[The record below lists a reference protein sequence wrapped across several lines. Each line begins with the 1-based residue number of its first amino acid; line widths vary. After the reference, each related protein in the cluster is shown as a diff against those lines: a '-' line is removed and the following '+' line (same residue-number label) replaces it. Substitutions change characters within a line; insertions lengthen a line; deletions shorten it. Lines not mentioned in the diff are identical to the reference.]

1 MSEENFSTIFPSF
14 TFNRCFLQS
23 RHKLPGF
30 FHILSMRMGRGG
42 ACLFDRQKRA
52 VVSALNLPEDV
63 MLGDMFLS
71 FTGNRGVLIENYR
84 NIILYTDTALRL
96 QGKNGRLTIEGTCL
110 TIRYYDK
117 EQLFLSGLIR
127 SAVFEPL

>member
-1 MSEENFSTIFPSF
+1 
-14 TFNRCFLQS
+14 
-23 RHKLPGF
+23 
-30 FHILSMRMGRGG
+30 MGKGG
-42 ACLFDRQKRA
+42 AYLFSRQKRA
-52 VVSALNLPEDV
+52 VVSALHLPEDV

-84 NIILYTDTALRL
+84 SIILYTDTALKL
-96 QGKNGRLTIEGTCL
+96 QGKNGRLAIEGTCL

>member
-1 MSEENFSTIFPSF
+1 ME
-14 TFNRCFLQS
+14 
-23 RHKLPGF
+23 K
-30 FHILSMRMGRGG
+30 GG
-42 ACLFDRQKRA
+42 AYLFSRQKRV
-52 VVSALNLPEDV
+52 VVSALHLPEDV

-84 NIILYTDTALRL
+84 SIILYTDTALRL

>member
-1 MSEENFSTIFPSF
+1 
-14 TFNRCFLQS
+14 
-23 RHKLPGF
+23 
-30 FHILSMRMGRGG
+30 MRMGRGG